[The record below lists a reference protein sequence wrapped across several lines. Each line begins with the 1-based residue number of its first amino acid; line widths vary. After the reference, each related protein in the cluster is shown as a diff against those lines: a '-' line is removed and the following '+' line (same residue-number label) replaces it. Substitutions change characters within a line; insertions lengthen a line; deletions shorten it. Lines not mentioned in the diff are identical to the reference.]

1 MPADPPCVIRIVIV
15 DDHAVIRD
23 GLTAML
29 EPQPDLEVVAS
40 ATDGHTALATVR
52 ETQPDVVLMDLR
64 MPGSDGVAAIAEI
77 TDRHPEVRVLVLTMY
92 GSDAD
97 IGRATG
103 AGATGY
109 LLKDT
114 PRETLFA
121 AIRAAARGETVLA
134 PPVAA
139 RLMRGLREAGP
150 APLSAREI
158 EVLRRVASGA
168 GNAAIARELCIS
180 EATVKTHLARIFAKL
195 DVDDRTA
202 AVTVAL
208 GRGIISL
215 D

>member
-1 MPADPPCVIRIVIV
+1 MTVGDGAIRIVIV

-29 EPQPDLEVVAS
+29 EPQPDLEVVGS
-40 ATDGHTALATVR
+40 AADGRTALEVVDAVR
-52 ETQPDVVLMDLR
+52 PDVVLMDLR
-64 MPGSDGVAAIAEI
+64 MPGMDGASATVEI
-77 TDRHPEVRVLVLTMY
+77 INRRPGIRILVLTMHE
-92 GSDAD
+92 SEAD
-97 IGRATG
+97 IVRATK
-103 AGATGY
+103 AGAIGY

-121 AIRAAARGETVLA
+121 AIRSAAKGEPALA

-139 RLMRGLREAGP
+139 RLMRGIREPGP

-158 EVLRRVASGA
+158 DVLQWVARGA
-168 GNAAIARELCIS
+168 PNAEIARGLHIS
-180 EATVKTHLARIFAKL
+180 EATVKTHLARAFAKL
-195 DVDDRTA
+195 DVGDRTA

-208 GRGIISL
+208 ERNILSL